1 MNKPV
6 SPDELITDED
16 GPLYASRKK
25 VYPQS
30 VSGRFRSIKWRLM
43 AVCLGVY

>member
-16 GPLYASRKK
+16 GPLYAPRKK

-30 VSGRFRSIKWRLM
+30 VSGRFRSIKRKGR
-43 AVCLGVY
+43 C